1 MRTTTPGSSKGTR
14 FTSAS
19 LGCLLGFA
27 LLSMFAA
34 PTLRAQEQIN
44 GVIAGQVTDSR
55 GRPQS
60 VLVSLLAP
68 GDMLV
73 EQVYTQSNG
82 QFIFSDL
89 HSGLYYVNVEA
100 PGYRPERQAVEID
113 ARNSSKTQVNISLE
127 PVGPAPAPA
136 GQIIAGS
143 PSSYKLNSKINH
155 QAFNSKALHE
165 FDKGN
170 ERQRAGDLEA
180 ASSHYQKALRIEPD
194 FYPALNN
201 LGVISLK
208 RKEPAQAEAYFLKSL
223 AANPDDG
230 EAYINLGHVFYE
242 RAEYQPAI
250 ERLEEG
256 LKRSPD
262 SSAGHFLLGCAY
274 LKLGDLTR
282 AEKNLKAACAL
293 DPAGMPSA
301 HLQLANLY
309 LRQQDMNAASTE
321 LREYLQINP
330 SDPQAPAI
338 KKMLARIG
346 TGSAN

>member
-1 MRTTTPGSSKGTR
+1 MKTTTPGSSKGTR
-14 FTSAS
+14 STSAS
-19 LGCLLGFA
+19 LGCLLAFA
-27 LLSMFAA
+27 LLSMFAS
-34 PTLRAQEQIN
+34 PTLRAQEQID

-73 EQVYTQSNG
+73 EQVYTESNG
-82 QFIFSDL
+82 QFVFSDL
-89 HSGLYYVNVEA
+89 RSGLYYVTVEA
-100 PGYRPERQAVEID
+100 SGYRPERQAVEID

-127 PVGPAPAPA
+127 PVEPAPSPDRP
-136 GQIIAGS
+136 IIQGS
-143 PSSYKLNSKINH
+143 PSSYKLDSRTNH
-155 QAFNSKALHE
+155 PTFNSKALHE

-201 LGVISLK
+201 LGVVSLK
-208 RKEPAQAEAYFLKSL
+208 QKEPAQAEAYFLKSL

-250 ERLEEG
+250 ERLEAG

-262 SSAGHFLLGCAY
+262 SSAGHFFLGCVY
-274 LKLGDLTR
+274 LKLGDLTQ

-293 DPAGMPSA
+293 DPAGMPPA
-301 HLQLANLY
+301 HLQLANVYLKGHHLVAASQELQTY
-309 LRQQDMNAASTE
+309 LRA
-321 LREYLQINP
+321 NP
-330 SDPQAPAI
+330 GDPQAPAI

-346 TGSAN
+346 TGSTN